1 MRFTQILLSLALAT
15 VALAAI
21 AAVPTGDSDAVA
33 IEHRDISPRNEDD
46 QLSQSDWDK
55 WNIDNADV
63 QAHNSQGKSPLHIN

>member
-1 MRFTQILLSLALAT
+1 MRLIQILLSLALAT

-21 AAVPTGDSDAVA
+21 AAVPTDDNDAVV
-33 IEHRDISPRNEDD
+33 IEHRDISPRSEDD
-46 QLSQSDWDK
+46 QLPQSGWDK